1 MKKPIPGLRSRKIIK
16 MIKCITF
23 DLDDTLWAVNPV
35 IVQANKTLYSWL
47 SENAELFVQC
57 YQLRDFNELK
67 RQALERFPGISHSVT
82 LIRLKQLEVGLTQ
95 AGYDKEQAVALAH
108 QAFEV
113 FIEARN
119 QVELF
124 EHARTMLDQLK
135 QAGYLIG
142 ALSNGNADVNRVGLG
157 DVFDFALNAHGVGK
171 EKPHPLMFEQMLDQ
185 NQLRPEQV
193 IHIGDNPHH
202 DIEGA
207 KNAGLWTIWVNLD
220 DRSWPDGEPADQNV
234 TCLSAIPDA
243 VERISAQAANRV
255 TL

>member
-1 MKKPIPGLRSRKIIK
+1 

-23 DLDDTLWAVNPV
+23 DLDDTLWAVDPV
-35 IVQANKTLYSWL
+35 IVEANKTLYSWL
-47 SENAELFVQC
+47 SENAELFVKC
-57 YQLRDFNELK
+57 YQLRDFEHLK
-67 RQALERFPGISHSVT
+67 CKALEHFPEIGHSVT
-82 LIRLKQLEVGLTQ
+82 LIRLKQLEMGLLD
-95 AGYDKEQAVALAH
+95 AGYPPEQAEALAH

-124 EHARTMLDQLK
+124 EHARTMLEQLK

-157 DVFDFALNAHGVGK
+157 DLFDFALNADGVGK
-171 EKPHPLMFEQMLDQ
+171 EKPHPLMFERMLHQ
-185 NQLRPEQV
+185 NHLRPEQV

-202 DIEGA
+202 DIAGA
-207 KNAGLWTIWVNLD
+207 KNAGLWTIWVNLAQLE
-220 DRSWPDGEPADQNV
+220 WPEGDPADHSV
-234 TCLSAIPDA
+234 TCLSDIPDKVADIA
-243 VERISAQAANRV
+243 VLSDHRA

>member
-1 MKKPIPGLRSRKIIK
+1 

-23 DLDDTLWAVNPV
+23 DLDDTLWAVDPV

-47 SENAELFVQC
+47 SDNAELFVKC
-57 YQLRDFNELK
+57 HRLDDFNELK
-67 RQALERFPGISHSVT
+67 RQALERFPEISHSVT
-82 LIRLKQLEVGLTQ
+82 LIRVKQLEIGLEQ
-95 AGYDKEQAVALAH
+95 AGYPEDQAAALAS

-124 EHARTMLDQLK
+124 EHARAMLEQLK
-135 QAGYLIG
+135 QDGYTIG

-157 DVFDFALNAHGVGK
+157 DLFDFALNADGVGK
-171 EKPHPLMFEQMLDQ
+171 EKPHPLMFEQMLEQ

-207 KNAGLWTIWVNLD
+207 KHAGLWTIWVNLD
-220 DRSWPDGEPADQNV
+220 NRKWPDGEPADQDV
-234 TCLSAIPDA
+234 SCLSAIPEA
-243 VERISAQAANRV
+243 VNVIAGQASSRV

>member
-1 MKKPIPGLRSRKIIK
+1 

-23 DLDDTLWAVNPV
+23 DLDDTLWAVDPV
-35 IVQANKTLYSWL
+35 IVAANKTLYGWL
-47 SENAELFVQC
+47 SENAELFVKC
-57 YQLRDFNELK
+57 YQLRDFEHLK
-67 RQALERFPGISHSVT
+67 QQALQQFPEISHSVT
-82 LIRLKQLEVGLTQ
+82 QIRLKQLELGLIG
-95 AGYDKEQAVALAH
+95 AGYSEQQAEALTH

-119 QVELF
+119 QVDLF
-124 EHARTMLDQLK
+124 EHARAMLEQLK

-157 DVFDFALNAHGVGK
+157 DIFDFALNADGVGE
-171 EKPHPLMFEQMLDQ
+171 EKPHPLMFEQMLEQ
-185 NQLRPEQV
+185 NGLSPEQV

-207 KNAGLWTIWVNLD
+207 KNAGLWTIWVNLKGHD
-220 DRSWPDGEPADQNV
+220 WPEGEHADRDV
-234 TCLSAIPDA
+234 CCLSEIPNSVISIREEA
-243 VERISAQAANRV
+243 VKRV

>member
-1 MKKPIPGLRSRKIIK
+1 

-23 DLDDTLWAVNPV
+23 DLDDTLWAVDPV
-35 IVQANKTLYSWL
+35 IVEANKTLYSWL
-47 SENAELFVQC
+47 SENAELFVKC
-57 YQLRDFNELK
+57 YQLRDFEHLK
-67 RQALERFPGISHSVT
+67 RKALEHFPEIGHSVT
-82 LIRLKQLEVGLTQ
+82 LIRLKQLEMGLLD
-95 AGYDKEQAVALAH
+95 AGYPQEQAEALAH

-124 EHARTMLDQLK
+124 EHARTMLEQLK

-157 DVFDFALNAHGVGK
+157 DLFDFALNADGVGK
-171 EKPHPLMFEQMLDQ
+171 EKPHPLMFERMLHQ
-185 NQLRPEQV
+185 NHLRPEQV

-202 DIEGA
+202 DIAGA
-207 KNAGLWTIWVNLD
+207 KNAGLWTIWVNLTQLE
-220 DRSWPDGEPADQNV
+220 WPEGDPADQSV
-234 TCLSAIPDA
+234 TCLSDIPDKVADIA
-243 VERISAQAANRV
+243 VFSDHRA